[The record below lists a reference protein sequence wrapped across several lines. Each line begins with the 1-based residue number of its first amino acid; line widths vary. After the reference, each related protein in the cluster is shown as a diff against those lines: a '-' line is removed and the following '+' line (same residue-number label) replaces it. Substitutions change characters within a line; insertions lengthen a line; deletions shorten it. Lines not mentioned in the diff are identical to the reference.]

1 MCYSQNMFV
10 YPYLKRKYFNKKSKF
25 LIICA
30 VIILLSFATAEES
43 SGILQSTLVRPD
55 YEFKWVSTLD
65 QNVTLYANYDTEL
78 ARAGETLY
86 ITREKTECNTGM
98 PYLMVI
104 YKGNFWWIKKR
115 AAKEILSVKR
125 PHLGDFENKTLKNA
139 VAGDIFNEKD
149 LFYVYS
155 EPDDSKPE
163 NTLAMLLSGDALV
176 VVDENYNSEWSQL
189 KVGENYVC
197 YIRKEFVNFKDSYLA
212 GAERVYQKNIKL
224 AKKANITYGGVLKN
238 YSSTLTK
245 EEFSRLADIWLSAI
259 GSDKNAQE
267 VFKNLKPTDYEPEYS
282 KMQELCGDDYAS
294 FVGPNGL
301 TKGDFNAL
309 MKSLVRTARKPLSV
323 YEACKIS
330 EDKMQ
335 VEPVHRDEAINS
347 FYNAYTAPGIK
358 AKGFVAM
365 TDTSDFVKVSGAWF
379 GGVSNLTPE
388 SELFIKGRSIR
399 IKSLYV
405 CNHET
410 TQAEFK
416 KYCNYGS
423 SAEPNVTYGKG
434 NNYPAYFVS
443 YYDAIV
449 YCNLRSVAEG
459 FEPCYSMKI
468 SGGDVTDVS
477 KWTGIVLSGGKYR
490 GPDSKNDK
498 WDAISCDF
506 SVNGYRLPTEA
517 EWECLA
523 RSDGD
528 GLSKCLYSGSDAI
541 GNVAWYKDNGSG
553 RTHEV
558 KQKLANSLGL
568 YDMSGNVKEWCYDW
582 YGKVYMSTTDSGV
595 SAGDSRVNRGGS
607 IGNDNSKC
615 TVAYRSRTA
624 PNLRYPNIGFR
635 VVRSLK

>member
-1 MCYSQNMFV
+1 MVV
-10 YPYLKRKYFNKKSKF
+10 YPFFYCMNKKSKF
-25 LIICA
+25 FTLCA
-30 VIILLSFATAEES
+30 VFVLLIFAATAES
-43 SGILQSTLVRPD
+43 SGIVLSTLVRPD
-55 YEFKWVSTLD
+55 YEFKWVTTLD
-65 QNVTLYANYDTEL
+65 QNLTLRANYDKEL
-78 ARAGETLY
+78 AWAGETLY

-98 PYLMVI
+98 PYLMVM
-104 YKGNFWWIKKR
+104 YKGNFWWIKKNE
-115 AAKEILSVKR
+115 AKEIIPVNR
-125 PHLGDFENKTLKNA
+125 PRFGKFENKTLKTA
-139 VAGDIFNEKD
+139 VAGDIFNAND
-149 LFYVYS
+149 SFYIYS

-163 NTLAMLLSGDALV
+163 NTFAMLFSGDAVV
-176 VVDENYNSEWSQL
+176 VVDENYNSEWSQI

-197 YIRKEFVNFKDSYLA
+197 YIRKEIVNYKDSYLA

-224 AKKANITYGGVLKN
+224 AKNLNITYGGVLNN

-245 EEFSRLADIWLSAI
+245 EEFSRLADIWLNAI

-267 VFKNLKPTDYEPEYS
+267 VLKNVKATDYDPEYS
-282 KMQELCGDDYAS
+282 KMQELCGEVYAS
-294 FVGPNGL
+294 FVGKNGL

-309 MKSLVRTARKPLSV
+309 MKSLVRTARKSYSV

-330 EDKMQ
+330 DDKLP

-347 FYNAYTAPGIK
+347 FYNAYTAPGLK

-365 TDTSDFVKVSGAWF
+365 TDTSSFVKVSGAWF

-388 SELFIKGRSIR
+388 SELFIKGRSIK
-399 IKSLYV
+399 IKKLYA

-423 SAEPNVTYGKG
+423 SAEPNDTYGKG

-449 YCNLRSVAEG
+449 YCNLRSIAEG
-459 FEPCYSMKI
+459 FTPCYSMKM
-468 SGGDVTDVS
+468 SGNNITEVS
-477 KWTGIVLSGGKYR
+477 KWTGIVLSAGKYR

-498 WDAISCDF
+498 WDTISCNFDAD
-506 SVNGYRLPTEA
+506 GYRLPTEA
-517 EWECLA
+517 EWEYLA
-523 RSDGD
+523 RSNGD
-528 GLSKCLYSGSDAI
+528 GLSKCLYSGSDTI

-558 KQKLANSLGL
+558 KQKAANVLGL

-582 YGKVYMSTTDSGV
+582 YGKIYITTPDSGV
-595 SAGDSRVNRGGS
+595 AIGDSRVNRGGS
-607 IGNDNSKC
+607 IGNADSLC